1 MDDALEKYIK
11 ETLKEY
17 IKQSA
22 EEDYIKQSA
31 EEDYIE
37 FAKDSYLIDLP
48 IIQMLVIF
56 TIIGELM
63 IGWICTNC
71 PQSRHTGFISQYNAY
86 ILKNWSKL

>member
-1 MDDALEKYIK
+1 MGRLERSITQHSTDFKLLIDNLIKYKKGEKTLDDALEKYIK

-37 FAKDSYLIDLP
+37 FAKDS
-48 IIQMLVIF
+48 
-56 TIIGELM
+56 
-63 IGWICTNC
+63 
-71 PQSRHTGFISQYNAY
+71 
-86 ILKNWSKL
+86 